1 MMDIFESKV
10 AGERHMELP
19 LIAAD
24 NMFGLLFAFLGLAA
38 FGFWSER
45 TRLGQWLS
53 GVVLTILAGTL
64 LANLRIVPFAS
75 PFHDMVWTYA
85 VSLAIPLL
93 LFHADIRKLIS
104 EAGMMIAAFGVA
116 VAGTVAGVLAGF
128 YLIDL
133 GPDANRIAATL
144 GASWIGGSMNFAA
157 VSQALGLNENGALIA
172 TMAATDAVVMVVF
185 MAAILTMAGSRAL
198 LRFIPSKIIEA
209 GDDGVAHKEE
219 AKPPL
224 DMGALA
230 TLLFLAAAC
239 AFGGRLIGEMLG
251 MPGYSVLFIT
261 LIALALANLFPAF
274 LARLRG
280 GFDLGM
286 FFMYVFFGVIGA
298 GADVVLMVQ
307 TALPIFF
314 FVLVMATVHLA
325 VVLAGAKIFR
335 IDLAEAL
342 IASNA
347 VAVGPA
353 TAAAMA
359 ASQRWRL
366 LVTPGV
372 LLGVFGYAIANFIG
386 VGLAGFLG

>member
-1 MMDIFESKV
+1 MD
-10 AGERHMELP
+10 LP

-24 NMFGLLFAFLGLAA
+24 NLFGLLFIFLGLAA

-64 LANLRIVPFAS
+64 LANLRLVPFAS

-104 EAGMMIAAFGVA
+104 EAGMMLAAFAIA
-116 VAGTVAGVLAGF
+116 VLGTVAGVLAGF

-133 GPDANRIAATL
+133 GPDANRIVATL

-172 TMAATDAVVMVVF
+172 TMAATDAVVMVFF
-185 MAAILTMAGSRAL
+185 MAAILLMAGSRAL
-198 LRFIPSKIIEA
+198 LRFIPSKIIAA
-209 GDDGVAHKEE
+209 GDDGIEHKEE

-230 TLLFLAAAC
+230 MLLFLAAAC
-239 AFGGRLIGEMLG
+239 AFGGRLIGGMLG

-261 LIALALANLFPAF
+261 LIALALANLFPAY
-274 LARLRG
+274 LAKLRG

-298 GADVVLMVQ
+298 GADIVLMVQ

-314 FVLVMATVHLA
+314 FVIVMAAVHLA
-325 VVLAGAKIFR
+325 VVLAGAKLFR

-366 LVTPGV
+366 LVTPGI

-386 VGLAGFLG
+386 VGLAGLLG

>member
-1 MMDIFESKV
+1 MT
-10 AGERHMELP
+10 LP

-24 NMFGLLFAFLGLAA
+24 NMFGLIFVFLGLAA

-45 TRLGQWLS
+45 TKLGQWLS
-53 GVVLTILAGTL
+53 GVVLTILAGTA

-75 PFHDMVWTYA
+75 PFHDMVWVYA

-93 LFHADIRKLIS
+93 LFHADLRKLVS
-104 EAGMMIAAFGVA
+104 EAGMMLIAFAIA
-116 VAGTVAGVLAGF
+116 VIGTVAGVLAGF

-133 GPDANRIAATL
+133 GPDANRIVATL

-157 VSQALGLNENGALIA
+157 VSQALGLNENGSLIA

-185 MAAILTMAGSRAL
+185 MAAILLMAGSRAL

-209 GDDGVAHKEE
+209 GDDGIAHRQE
-219 AKPPL
+219 AKPVL

-230 TLLFLAAAC
+230 MLLFLAAAC
-239 AFGGRLIGEMLG
+239 AFGGRLIGEALG
-251 MPGYSVLFIT
+251 MQGYSVLFIT
-261 LIALALANLFPAF
+261 ILALALANIFPGY
-274 LARLRG
+274 LAKLRG

-307 TALPIFF
+307 TAMPIFF
-314 FVLVMATVHLA
+314 FVVVMATVHLL
-325 VVLAGAKIFR
+325 VVLAGARIFR

-359 ASQRWRL
+359 ASMRWRL
-366 LVTPGV
+366 LVTPGI
-372 LLGVFGYAIANFIG
+372 LLGVFGYAVANFIG
-386 VGLAGFLG
+386 VGLAGLLG

>member
-1 MMDIFESKV
+1 
-10 AGERHMELP
+10 MELP
-19 LIAAD
+19 LISAD
-24 NMFGLLFAFLGLAA
+24 NMFGLMFAFLGLAA

-64 LANLRIVPFAS
+64 LANLRVVPFAS

-104 EAGMMIAAFGVA
+104 EAGMMIAAFAVA

-157 VSQALGLNENGALIA
+157 VAQALGLNENGALIA

-261 LIALALANLFPAF
+261 LIALALANLFPAY
-274 LARLRG
+274 LAKLRG

-307 TALPIFF
+307 TAMPIFF

>member
-1 MMDIFESKV
+1 MAM
-10 AGERHMELP
+10 P

-24 NMFGLLFAFLGLAA
+24 NMFGLIFVFLGLAA

-45 TRLGQWLS
+45 TKLGQWLS
-53 GVVLTILAGTL
+53 GVVLTILAGTA

-75 PFHDMVWTYA
+75 PFHDMVWVYA

-93 LFHADIRKLIS
+93 LFHADLRKLVS
-104 EAGMMIAAFGVA
+104 EAGMMLIAFAIA
-116 VAGTVAGVLAGF
+116 VLGTVAGVLAGF

-133 GPDANRIAATL
+133 GPDANRIVATL

-157 VSQALGLNENGALIA
+157 VSQALGLNENGSLIA

-185 MAAILTMAGSRAL
+185 MAAILLMAGSRAL

-209 GDDGVAHKEE
+209 GDDGIAHRQEE
-219 AKPPL
+219 KPPL

-230 TLLFLAAAC
+230 MLLFLAAAC
-239 AFGGRLIGEMLG
+239 AFGGRLIGEALG

-261 LIALALANLFPAF
+261 LLALALANIFPGY
-274 LARLRG
+274 LAKLRG

-307 TALPIFF
+307 TAMPIFF
-314 FVLVMATVHLA
+314 FVVVMATVHLLA
-325 VVLAGAKIFR
+325 VLAGAKIFR

-359 ASQRWRL
+359 ASMRWRL
-366 LVTPGV
+366 LVTPGI
-372 LLGVFGYAIANFIG
+372 LLGVFGYAVANFIG
-386 VGLAGFLG
+386 VGLAGLLG

>member
-1 MMDIFESKV
+1 MT
-10 AGERHMELP
+10 LP
-19 LIAAD
+19 LISAD
-24 NMFGLLFAFLGLAA
+24 NMFGLIFVFLGLAA

-45 TRLGQWLS
+45 TKLGQWLS
-53 GVVLTILAGTL
+53 GVVLTILAGTA

-75 PFHDMVWTYA
+75 PFHDMVWVYA

-93 LFHADIRKLIS
+93 LFHADIRKLVS
-104 EAGMMIAAFGVA
+104 EAGMMIAAFAIA

-128 YLIDL
+128 WLIDL
-133 GPDANRIAATL
+133 GPDANRIVATL

-157 VSQALGLNENGALIA
+157 VSQALGLNENGSLIA
-172 TMAATDAVVMVVF
+172 TMAATDAVVMVIF
-185 MAAILTMAGSRAL
+185 MAAILLMAGSRAL
-198 LRFIPSKIIEA
+198 LRFIPSKIIAA
-209 GDDGVAHKEE
+209 GDDGVEHKEE
-219 AKPPL
+219 EKPVL

-230 TLLFLAAAC
+230 TLLFLAAGC
-239 AFGGRLIGEMLG
+239 AFGGRLIGEVLG
-251 MPGYSVLFIT
+251 MQGYSVLFIT
-261 LIALALANLFPAF
+261 LLALALANIFPAW
-274 LARLRG
+274 LAKLRG

-298 GADVVLMVQ
+298 GADIVLMVQ
-307 TALPIFF
+307 TAMPIFF
-314 FVLVMATVHLA
+314 FVVVMATVHLC

-366 LVTPGV
+366 LVTPGI
-372 LLGVFGYAIANFIG
+372 LLGVFGYAVANFIG
-386 VGLAGFLG
+386 VGLAGLLG

>member
-1 MMDIFESKV
+1 MAS
-10 AGERHMELP
+10 P

-24 NMFGLLFAFLGLAA
+24 NMFGLIFVFLGLAA

-45 TRLGQWLS
+45 TKLGQWLS
-53 GVVLTILAGTL
+53 GVVLTILAGTA
-64 LANLRIVPFAS
+64 LANLRIVPFTS
-75 PFHDMVWTYA
+75 PFHDMVWVYA

-93 LFHADIRKLIS
+93 LFHADLRKLVS
-104 EAGMMIAAFGVA
+104 EAGMMLIAFAIA
-116 VAGTVAGVLAGF
+116 VLGTVAGVLAGF

-133 GPDANRIAATL
+133 GPDANRIVATL

-157 VSQALGLNENGALIA
+157 VAQTLGLNENGSLIA
-172 TMAATDAVVMVVF
+172 TMAATDAVVMVIF
-185 MAAILTMAGSRAL
+185 MAAILLMAGSRAL

-209 GDDGVAHKEE
+209 GDDGIAHKEE
-219 AKPPL
+219 EKPVL

-230 TLLFLAAAC
+230 MLLFLAAAC
-239 AFGGRLIGEMLG
+239 AFGGRLIGQALG

-261 LIALALANLFPAF
+261 LLALALANLFPAY
-274 LARLRG
+274 LAKLRG

-307 TALPIFF
+307 TAMPIFF
-314 FVLVMATVHLA
+314 FVVVMAAVHLL
-325 VVLAGAKIFR
+325 VVLAGARIFR

-359 ASQRWRL
+359 ASMRWRL
-366 LVTPGV
+366 LVTPGI
-372 LLGVFGYAIANFIG
+372 LLGVFGYAVANFIG
-386 VGLAGFLG
+386 VGLAGLLG

>member
-1 MMDIFESKV
+1 MT
-10 AGERHMELP
+10 LP

-24 NMFGLLFAFLGLAA
+24 NMFGLIFVFLGLAA

-45 TRLGQWLS
+45 TKLGQWLS
-53 GVVLTILAGTL
+53 GVVLTILAGTA
-64 LANLRIVPFAS
+64 LANFRIVPFAS
-75 PFHDMVWTYA
+75 PFHDMVWVYA

-104 EAGMMIAAFGVA
+104 EAGMMIAAFAIA

-133 GPDANRIAATL
+133 GPDANRIVATL

-157 VSQALGLNENGALIA
+157 VSQALGLNENGSLIA

-185 MAAILTMAGSRAL
+185 MAAILLMAGSRAL

-209 GDDGVAHKEE
+209 GDDGISHKEE
-219 AKPPL
+219 AKPVL

-230 TLLFLAAAC
+230 MLLFLAAGC
-239 AFGGRLIGEMLG
+239 AFGGRLIGEALG

-261 LIALALANLFPAF
+261 LLALALANLFPGY
-274 LARLRG
+274 LAKLRG

-307 TALPIFF
+307 TAMPIFF
-314 FVLVMATVHLA
+314 FVVVMATVHLL

-359 ASQRWRL
+359 ASMRWRL
-366 LVTPGV
+366 LVTPGI
-372 LLGVFGYAIANFIG
+372 LLGVFGYAVANFIG
-386 VGLAGFLG
+386 VGLAGLLG

>member
-1 MMDIFESKV
+1 MT
-10 AGERHMELP
+10 LP

-24 NMFGLLFAFLGLAA
+24 NMFGLIFVFLGLAA

-45 TRLGQWLS
+45 TKLGQWLS
-53 GVVLTILAGTL
+53 GVVLTILAGTA

-75 PFHDMVWTYA
+75 PFHDMVWVYA

-93 LFHADIRKLIS
+93 LFHADLRKLVS
-104 EAGMMIAAFGVA
+104 EAGMMLIAFAIA
-116 VAGTVAGVLAGF
+116 VIGTVAGVLAGF

-133 GPDANRIAATL
+133 GPDANRIVATL

-185 MAAILTMAGSRAL
+185 MAAILLMAGSRAL

-209 GDDGVAHKEE
+209 GDDGIAHRQE
-219 AKPPL
+219 AKPVL

-230 TLLFLAAAC
+230 MLLFLAAAC
-239 AFGGRLIGEMLG
+239 AFGGRLIGEALG
-251 MPGYSVLFIT
+251 MQGYSVLFIT
-261 LIALALANLFPAF
+261 ILALALANIFPGY
-274 LARLRG
+274 LAKLRG

-307 TALPIFF
+307 TAMPIFF
-314 FVLVMATVHLA
+314 FVVVMATVHLL
-325 VVLAGAKIFR
+325 VVLAGARIFR

-359 ASQRWRL
+359 ASMRWRL
-366 LVTPGV
+366 LVTPGI
-372 LLGVFGYAIANFIG
+372 LLGVFGYAVANFIG
-386 VGLAGFLG
+386 VGLAGLLG

>member
-1 MMDIFESKV
+1 MAS
-10 AGERHMELP
+10 P

-24 NMFGLLFAFLGLAA
+24 NMFGLIFVFLGLAA

-45 TRLGQWLS
+45 TKLGQWLS
-53 GVVLTILAGTL
+53 GVVLTILAGTA
-64 LANLRIVPFAS
+64 LANLRIVPFSS
-75 PFHDMVWTYA
+75 PFHDMVWVYA

-93 LFHADIRKLIS
+93 LFHADLRKLVS
-104 EAGMMIAAFGVA
+104 EAGMMLIAFAIA
-116 VAGTVAGVLAGF
+116 VLGTVAGVLAGF
-128 YLIDL
+128 WLIDL
-133 GPDANRIAATL
+133 GPDANRIVATL

-157 VSQALGLNENGALIA
+157 VAQTLGLNENGSLIA
-172 TMAATDAVVMVVF
+172 TMAATDAVVMVIF
-185 MAAILTMAGSRAL
+185 MAAILLMAGSRAL

-209 GDDGVAHKEE
+209 GDDGIAHKEE
-219 AKPPL
+219 EKPVL

-230 TLLFLAAAC
+230 MLLFLAAAC
-239 AFGGRLIGEMLG
+239 AFGGRLIGQALG

-261 LIALALANLFPAF
+261 LLALALANLFPAY
-274 LARLRG
+274 LAKLRG

-307 TALPIFF
+307 TAMPIFF
-314 FVLVMATVHLA
+314 FVVVMAAVHLL
-325 VVLAGAKIFR
+325 VVLAGARIFR

-359 ASQRWRL
+359 ASMRWRL
-366 LVTPGV
+366 LVTPGI
-372 LLGVFGYAIANFIG
+372 LLGVFGYAVANFIG
-386 VGLAGFLG
+386 VGLAGLLG

>member
-1 MMDIFESKV
+1 MT
-10 AGERHMELP
+10 LP

-24 NMFGLLFAFLGLAA
+24 NFFGLIFVFLGLAA

-45 TRLGQWLS
+45 TKLGQWLS
-53 GVVLTILAGTL
+53 GVVLTIIAGTA

-75 PFHDMVWTYA
+75 PFHDMVWIYA
-85 VSLAIPLL
+85 VNLAIPLL
-93 LFHADIRKLIS
+93 LFHADLRKLVS
-104 EAGMMIAAFGVA
+104 EAGMMLIAFAIA
-116 VAGTVAGVLAGF
+116 VLGTVAGVLAGF

-133 GPDANRIAATL
+133 GPDASRIVATL

-157 VSQALGLNENGALIA
+157 VSQALGLNENGSLIA
-172 TMAATDAVVMVVF
+172 TMAATDAVVMVIF
-185 MAAILTMAGSRAL
+185 MAAILLMAGSRAL
-198 LRFIPSKIIEA
+198 VRFIPSKIIAA
-209 GDDGVAHKEE
+209 GDDGIVHKEE
-219 AKPPL
+219 DKPPL

-230 TLLFLAAAC
+230 MLLFLAAAC
-239 AFGGRLIGEMLG
+239 AFGGRLVGEALG
-251 MPGYSVLFIT
+251 MGGYSVLFIT
-261 LIALALANLFPAF
+261 LLALVLANIFPAY
-274 LARLRG
+274 LAKLRG

-298 GADVVLMVQ
+298 GADIVLMVQ
-307 TALPIFF
+307 TAMPIFF
-314 FVLVMATVHLA
+314 FVLVMATVHLC
-325 VVLAGAKIFR
+325 VVLAGARIFR

-366 LVTPGV
+366 LVTPGI
-372 LLGVFGYAIANFIG
+372 LLGIFGYAVANFIG
-386 VGLAGFLG
+386 VGLAALLG

>member
-1 MMDIFESKV
+1 MAS
-10 AGERHMELP
+10 P
-19 LIAAD
+19 LITAD
-24 NMFGLLFAFLGLAA
+24 NMFGLIFVFLGLAA

-45 TRLGQWLS
+45 TKLGQWLS
-53 GVVLTILAGTL
+53 GVVLTILAGTA
-64 LANLRIVPFAS
+64 LANLRIVPFTS
-75 PFHDMVWTYA
+75 PFHDMVWVYA

-93 LFHADIRKLIS
+93 LFHADIRKLVS
-104 EAGMMIAAFGVA
+104 EAGMMLIAFAIA
-116 VAGTVAGVLAGF
+116 VLGTVAGVLAGF
-128 YLIDL
+128 WLIDL
-133 GPDANRIAATL
+133 GPDANRIVATL

-157 VSQALGLNENGALIA
+157 VAQTLGLNENGSLIA
-172 TMAATDAVVMVVF
+172 TMAATDAVVMVIF
-185 MAAILTMAGSRAL
+185 MAAILLMAGSRAL

-209 GDDGVAHKEE
+209 GDDGIAHKEE
-219 AKPPL
+219 EKPVL

-230 TLLFLAAAC
+230 MLLFLAAAC
-239 AFGGRLIGEMLG
+239 AFGGRLIGQALG

-261 LIALALANLFPAF
+261 LLALALANLFPAY
-274 LARLRG
+274 LAKLRG

-307 TALPIFF
+307 TAMPIFF
-314 FVLVMATVHLA
+314 FVVVMAAVHLL
-325 VVLAGAKIFR
+325 VVLAGARIFR

-359 ASQRWRL
+359 ASMRWRL
-366 LVTPGV
+366 LVTPGI
-372 LLGVFGYAIANFIG
+372 LLGVFGYAVANFIG
-386 VGLAGFLG
+386 VGLAGLLG

>member
-1 MMDIFESKV
+1 MT
-10 AGERHMELP
+10 LP
-19 LIAAD
+19 LISAD
-24 NMFGLLFAFLGLAA
+24 NIFGLLFVFLGLAA

-53 GVVLTILAGTL
+53 GVVLTILAGAA

-75 PFHDMVWTYA
+75 PFHDMVWVYA
-85 VSLAIPLL
+85 VNLAIPLL
-93 LFHADIRKLIS
+93 LFHADLRKLVS
-104 EAGMMIAAFGVA
+104 EAGMMLIAFAIA

-133 GPDANRIAATL
+133 GPDANRIVATL

-157 VSQALGLNENGALIA
+157 VAQTLGLNENGALIA

-198 LRFIPSKIIEA
+198 LRFIPSKIIAA
-209 GDDGVAHKEE
+209 GDDGVEHKEE
-219 AKPPL
+219 EKPRL

-230 TLLFLAAAC
+230 MLLFLAAAC
-239 AFGGRLIGEMLG
+239 AFGGRLIAQVLG
-251 MPGYSVLFIT
+251 LGGYSVLFVT
-261 LIALALANLFPAF
+261 LLALALANLFPAY
-274 LARLRG
+274 LAKLRG

-314 FVLVMATVHLA
+314 FVVVMATVHLS
-325 VVLAGAKIFR
+325 VVLAGAKLFR

-359 ASQRWRL
+359 ASMRWRL
-366 LVTPGV
+366 LVTPGI
-372 LLGVFGYAIANFIG
+372 LLGVFGYAVANFIG
-386 VGLAGFLG
+386 VGLAGLLG

>member
-1 MMDIFESKV
+1 MT
-10 AGERHMELP
+10 LP
-19 LIAAD
+19 LISAD
-24 NMFGLLFAFLGLAA
+24 NIFGLLFVFLGLAA

-53 GVVLTILAGTL
+53 GVVLTILAGAA

-75 PFHDMVWTYA
+75 PFHDMVWVYA
-85 VSLAIPLL
+85 VNLAIPLL
-93 LFHADIRKLIS
+93 LFHADLRKLVS
-104 EAGMMIAAFGVA
+104 EAGMMLIAFAIA

-133 GPDANRIAATL
+133 GPDANRIVATL

-157 VSQALGLNENGALIA
+157 VAQTLGLNENGALIA

-198 LRFIPSKIIEA
+198 LRFIPSKIIAA
-209 GDDGVAHKEE
+209 GDDGVEHAEE
-219 AKPPL
+219 EKPRL

-230 TLLFLAAAC
+230 MLLFLAAAC
-239 AFGGRLIGEMLG
+239 AFGGRLIAQVLG
-251 MPGYSVLFIT
+251 LGGYSVLFVT
-261 LIALALANLFPAF
+261 LLALALANLFPAY
-274 LARLRG
+274 LAKLRG

-314 FVLVMATVHLA
+314 FVVVMATVHLS
-325 VVLAGAKIFR
+325 VVLAGAKLFR

-359 ASQRWRL
+359 ASMRWRL
-366 LVTPGV
+366 LVTPGI
-372 LLGVFGYAIANFIG
+372 LLGVFGYAVANFIG
-386 VGLAGFLG
+386 VGLAGLLG

>member
-1 MMDIFESKV
+1 MT
-10 AGERHMELP
+10 LP
-19 LIAAD
+19 LISAD
-24 NMFGLLFAFLGLAA
+24 NIFGLLFVFLGLAA

-53 GVVLTILAGTL
+53 GVVLTILAGAA

-75 PFHDMVWTYA
+75 PFHDMVWVYA
-85 VSLAIPLL
+85 VNLAIPLL
-93 LFHADIRKLIS
+93 LFHADLRKLVS
-104 EAGMMIAAFGVA
+104 EAGMMLIAFAIA

-133 GPDANRIAATL
+133 GPDANRIVATL

-157 VSQALGLNENGALIA
+157 VAQTLGLNENGALIA

-198 LRFIPSKIIEA
+198 LRFIPSKIIAA
-209 GDDGVAHKEE
+209 GDDGVEHKEE
-219 AKPPL
+219 EKPRL

-230 TLLFLAAAC
+230 MLLFLAAAC
-239 AFGGRLIGEMLG
+239 AFGGRLIAQVLG
-251 MPGYSVLFIT
+251 LGGYSVLFVT
-261 LIALALANLFPAF
+261 LLALALANLFPAY
-274 LARLRG
+274 LAKLRG

-314 FVLVMATVHLA
+314 FVVVMATVHLS
-325 VVLAGAKIFR
+325 VVLAGAKLFR

-359 ASQRWRL
+359 ASMRWRL
-366 LVTPGV
+366 LVTPGI
-372 LLGVFGYAIANFIG
+372 LLGVFGYAVANFIG
-386 VGLAGFLG
+386 VGLARLLG

>member
-1 MMDIFESKV
+1 MT
-10 AGERHMELP
+10 LP

-24 NMFGLLFAFLGLAA
+24 NMFGLIFVFLGLAA

-45 TRLGQWLS
+45 TKLGQWLS
-53 GVVLTILAGTL
+53 GVVLTILAGTA

-75 PFHDMVWTYA
+75 PFHDMVWVYA

-93 LFHADIRKLIS
+93 LFHADLRKLVS
-104 EAGMMIAAFGVA
+104 EAGMMLIAFAIA
-116 VAGTVAGVLAGF
+116 VIGTVAGVLAGF

-133 GPDANRIAATL
+133 GPDANRIVATL

-157 VSQALGLNENGALIA
+157 VSQALGLDENGSLIA

-185 MAAILTMAGSRAL
+185 MAAILLLAGSRAL

-209 GDDGVAHKEE
+209 GDDGIAHRQE
-219 AKPPL
+219 AKPVL

-230 TLLFLAAAC
+230 MLLFLAAAC
-239 AFGGRLIGEMLG
+239 AFGGRLIGEALG
-251 MPGYSVLFIT
+251 MQGYSVLFIT
-261 LIALALANLFPAF
+261 ILALALANIFPGY
-274 LARLRG
+274 LAKLRG

-307 TALPIFF
+307 TAMPIFF
-314 FVLVMATVHLA
+314 FVVVMATVHLL
-325 VVLAGAKIFR
+325 VVLAGARIFR

-359 ASQRWRL
+359 ASMRWRL
-366 LVTPGV
+366 LVTPGI
-372 LLGVFGYAIANFIG
+372 LLGVFGYAVANFIG
-386 VGLAGFLG
+386 VGLAGLLG

>member
-1 MMDIFESKV
+1 MT
-10 AGERHMELP
+10 LP
-19 LIAAD
+19 LISAD
-24 NMFGLLFAFLGLAA
+24 NMFGLIFVFLGLAA

-45 TRLGQWLS
+45 TKLGQWLS

-75 PFHDMVWTYA
+75 PFHDMVWVYA

-93 LFHADIRKLIS
+93 LFHADIRKLVS
-104 EAGMMIAAFGVA
+104 EAGMMIAAFAIA

-128 YLIDL
+128 WLIDL
-133 GPDANRIAATL
+133 GPDANRIVATL

-185 MAAILTMAGSRAL
+185 MAAILLMAGSRAL
-198 LRFIPSKIIEA
+198 LRFIPSKIIAA
-209 GDDGVAHKEE
+209 GDDGVEHKEE
-219 AKPPL
+219 EKPVL

-230 TLLFLAAAC
+230 TLLFLAAGC
-239 AFGGRLIGEMLG
+239 AFGGRLIGAALG

-261 LIALALANLFPAF
+261 LLALALANIFPAW
-274 LARLRG
+274 LAKLRG

-307 TALPIFF
+307 TAMPIFF
-314 FVLVMATVHLA
+314 FVVVMATVHLC

-366 LVTPGV
+366 LVTPGI
-372 LLGVFGYAIANFIG
+372 LLGVFGYAVANFIG
-386 VGLAGFLG
+386 VGLAGLLG

>member
-1 MMDIFESKV
+1 MAS
-10 AGERHMELP
+10 P

-24 NMFGLLFAFLGLAA
+24 NMFGLIFVFLGLAA

-45 TRLGQWLS
+45 TKLGQWLS
-53 GVVLTILAGTL
+53 GVVLTILAGTA

-75 PFHDMVWTYA
+75 PFHDMVWVYA

-93 LFHADIRKLIS
+93 LFHADIRKLVS
-104 EAGMMIAAFGVA
+104 EAGMMLIAFVIA
-116 VAGTVAGVLAGF
+116 VLGTVAGVLAGF

-133 GPDANRIAATL
+133 GPDANRIVATL

-185 MAAILTMAGSRAL
+185 MAAILLMAGSRAL

-209 GDDGVAHKEE
+209 GDDGIAHKEE
-219 AKPPL
+219 EKPVL

-230 TLLFLAAAC
+230 MLLFLAAAC
-239 AFGGRLIGEMLG
+239 AFGGRLIGQALG

-261 LIALALANLFPAF
+261 LIALALANIFPGY
-274 LARLRG
+274 LAKLRG

-307 TALPIFF
+307 TAMPIFF
-314 FVLVMATVHLA
+314 FVVVMATVHLC
-325 VVLAGAKIFR
+325 VVLAGAKLFR

-359 ASQRWRL
+359 ASMRWRL
-366 LVTPGV
+366 LVTPGI
-372 LLGVFGYAIANFIG
+372 LLGVFGYAVANFIG
-386 VGLAGFLG
+386 VGLAGLLG

>member
-1 MMDIFESKV
+1 MT
-10 AGERHMELP
+10 LP
-19 LIAAD
+19 LISAD
-24 NMFGLLFAFLGLAA
+24 NIFGLLFVFLGLAA

-75 PFHDMVWTYA
+75 PFHDMVWVYA
-85 VSLAIPLL
+85 VNLAIPLL
-93 LFHADIRKLIS
+93 LFHADLRKLVS
-104 EAGMMIAAFGVA
+104 EAGMMLIAFAIA

-133 GPDANRIAATL
+133 GPDANRIVATL

-157 VSQALGLNENGALIA
+157 VAQTLGLNENGALIA

-198 LRFIPSKIIEA
+198 LRFIPSKIIAA
-209 GDDGVAHKEE
+209 GDDGVEHEE
-219 AKPPL
+219 EEKPRL

-230 TLLFLAAAC
+230 MLLFLAAAC
-239 AFGGRLIGEMLG
+239 AFGGRLIAQALG
-251 MPGYSVLFIT
+251 LGGYSVLFVT
-261 LIALALANLFPAF
+261 LLALALANIFPAW
-274 LARLRG
+274 LAKLRG

-307 TALPIFF
+307 TAMPIFF
-314 FVLVMATVHLA
+314 FVVVMATVHLC

-359 ASQRWRL
+359 ASMRWRL
-366 LVTPGV
+366 LVTPGI
-372 LLGVFGYAIANFIG
+372 LLGVFGYAVANFIG
-386 VGLAGFLG
+386 VGLAGLLG

>member
-1 MMDIFESKV
+1 
-10 AGERHMELP
+10 MELP
-19 LIAAD
+19 LISAD
-24 NMFGLLFAFLGLAA
+24 NMFGLMFAFLGLAA

-133 GPDANRIAATL
+133 GPDANRIVATL

-157 VSQALGLNENGALIA
+157 VAQALGLNENGALIA

-185 MAAILTMAGSRAL
+185 MAAILTMAGSRVL

-209 GDDGVAHKEE
+209 GDDGVAHKDE

-274 LARLRG
+274 LAKLRG

-307 TALPIFF
+307 TAMPIFF

>member
-1 MMDIFESKV
+1 MAS
-10 AGERHMELP
+10 P

-24 NMFGLLFAFLGLAA
+24 NMFGLIFVFLGLAA

-45 TRLGQWLS
+45 TKLGQWLS
-53 GVVLTILAGTL
+53 GVVLTILAGTA

-75 PFHDMVWTYA
+75 PFHDMVWVYA

-93 LFHADIRKLIS
+93 LFHADLRKLVS
-104 EAGMMIAAFGVA
+104 EAGMMLIAFAIA
-116 VAGTVAGVLAGF
+116 VLGTVAGVLAGF
-128 YLIDL
+128 WLIDL
-133 GPDANRIAATL
+133 GPDANRIVATL

-157 VSQALGLNENGALIA
+157 VAQTLGLNENGSLIA
-172 TMAATDAVVMVVF
+172 TMAATDAVVMVIF
-185 MAAILTMAGSRAL
+185 MAAILLMAGSRAL

-209 GDDGVAHKEE
+209 GDDGIAHKEE
-219 AKPPL
+219 EKPVL

-230 TLLFLAAAC
+230 MLLFLAAAC
-239 AFGGRLIGEMLG
+239 AFGGRLIGTALG

-261 LIALALANLFPAF
+261 LLALALANLFPAY
-274 LARLRG
+274 LAKLRG

-307 TALPIFF
+307 TAMPIFF
-314 FVLVMATVHLA
+314 FVVVMAAVHLL
-325 VVLAGAKIFR
+325 VVLAGARIFR

-359 ASQRWRL
+359 ASMRWRL
-366 LVTPGV
+366 LVTPGI
-372 LLGVFGYAIANFIG
+372 LLGVFGYAVANFIG
-386 VGLAGFLG
+386 VGLAGLLG

>member
-1 MMDIFESKV
+1 MD
-10 AGERHMELP
+10 LP

-24 NMFGLLFAFLGLAA
+24 NMFGLIFIFLGLAA

-104 EAGMMIAAFGVA
+104 EAGMMIAAFAIA

-133 GPDANRIAATL
+133 GPDANRIVATL

-185 MAAILTMAGSRAL
+185 MAAILLMAGSRAL
-198 LRFIPSKIIEA
+198 LRFIPSKIIAA
-209 GDDGVAHKEE
+209 GDDGIEHKEE
-219 AKPPL
+219 AKPRL

-230 TLLFLAAAC
+230 MLLFLAAAC

-261 LIALALANLFPAF
+261 LIALALANLFPAY
-274 LARLRG
+274 LAKLRG

-314 FVLVMATVHLA
+314 FVIVMAAVHLT
-325 VVLAGAKIFR
+325 VVLAGAKLFR

-386 VGLAGFLG
+386 VGLAGLLG

>member
-1 MMDIFESKV
+1 MMGASPAIPKKEQS
-10 AGERHMELP
+10 MTLP
-19 LIAAD
+19 LISAD
-24 NMFGLLFAFLGLAA
+24 NIFGLLFVFLGLAA

-53 GVVLTILAGTL
+53 GVVLTILAGAA

-75 PFHDMVWTYA
+75 PFHDMVWVYA
-85 VSLAIPLL
+85 VNLAIPLL
-93 LFHADIRKLIS
+93 LFHADLRKLVS
-104 EAGMMIAAFGVA
+104 EAGMMLIAFAIA

-133 GPDANRIAATL
+133 GPDANRIVATL

-157 VSQALGLNENGALIA
+157 VAQTLGLNENGALIA

-198 LRFIPSKIIEA
+198 LRFIPSKIIAA
-209 GDDGVAHKEE
+209 GDDGVEHAEE
-219 AKPPL
+219 EKPRL

-230 TLLFLAAAC
+230 MLLFLAAAC
-239 AFGGRLIGEMLG
+239 AFGGRLIAQVLG
-251 MPGYSVLFIT
+251 LGGYSVLFVT
-261 LIALALANLFPAF
+261 LLALALANLFPAY
-274 LARLRG
+274 LAKLRG

-314 FVLVMATVHLA
+314 FVVVMATVHLS
-325 VVLAGAKIFR
+325 VVLAGAKLFR
-335 IDLAEAL
+335 IDFAEAL

-359 ASQRWRL
+359 ASMRWRL
-366 LVTPGV
+366 LVTPGI
-372 LLGVFGYAIANFIG
+372 LLGVFGYAVANFIG
-386 VGLAGFLG
+386 VGLAGLLG

>member
-1 MMDIFESKV
+1 MAS
-10 AGERHMELP
+10 P

-24 NMFGLLFAFLGLAA
+24 NMFGLIFVFLGLAA

-45 TRLGQWLS
+45 TKLGQWLS
-53 GVVLTILAGTL
+53 GVVLTILAGTA
-64 LANLRIVPFAS
+64 LANLRIVPFTS
-75 PFHDMVWTYA
+75 PFHDMVWVYA

-93 LFHADIRKLIS
+93 LFHADLRKLVS
-104 EAGMMIAAFGVA
+104 EAGMMLIAFAIA
-116 VAGTVAGVLAGF
+116 VLGTVAGVLAGF

-133 GPDANRIAATL
+133 GPDANRIVATL

-157 VSQALGLNENGALIA
+157 VAQTLGLNENGSLIA
-172 TMAATDAVVMVVF
+172 TMAATDAVVMVIF
-185 MAAILTMAGSRAL
+185 MAAILLMAGSRAL
-198 LRFIPSKIIEA
+198 LRFIPSKIIKA
-209 GDDGVAHKEE
+209 GDDGIAHKEE
-219 AKPPL
+219 EKPVL

-230 TLLFLAAAC
+230 MLLFLAAAC
-239 AFGGRLIGEMLG
+239 AFGGRLIGQALG

-261 LIALALANLFPAF
+261 LLALALANLFPAY
-274 LARLRG
+274 LAKLRG

-307 TALPIFF
+307 TAMPIFF
-314 FVLVMATVHLA
+314 FVVVMAAVHLL
-325 VVLAGAKIFR
+325 VVLAGARIFR

-359 ASQRWRL
+359 ASMRWRL
-366 LVTPGV
+366 LVTPGI
-372 LLGVFGYAIANFIG
+372 LLGVFGYAVANFIG
-386 VGLAGFLG
+386 VGLAGLLG

>member
-1 MMDIFESKV
+1 MT
-10 AGERHMELP
+10 LP
-19 LIAAD
+19 LISAD
-24 NMFGLLFAFLGLAA
+24 NIFGLLFVFLGLAA

-75 PFHDMVWTYA
+75 PFHDLVWVYA
-85 VSLAIPLL
+85 VNLAIPLL
-93 LFHADIRKLIS
+93 LFHADLRKLVS
-104 EAGMMIAAFGVA
+104 EAGMMLIAFAIA

-133 GPDANRIAATL
+133 GPDANRIVATL

-157 VSQALGLNENGALIA
+157 VAQTLGLNENGALIA

-198 LRFIPSKIIEA
+198 LRFIPSKIIA
-209 GDDGVAHKEE
+209 TGDDGVEHKEE
-219 AKPPL
+219 EKPRL

-230 TLLFLAAAC
+230 MLLFLAAAC
-239 AFGGRLIGEMLG
+239 AFGGRLIAQTLG
-251 MPGYSVLFIT
+251 LGGYSVLFVT
-261 LIALALANLFPAF
+261 LLALALANIFPAW
-274 LARLRG
+274 LAKLRG

-307 TALPIFF
+307 TAMPIFF
-314 FVLVMATVHLA
+314 FVVVMATVHLS
-325 VVLAGAKIFR
+325 VVLAGAKLFR

-359 ASQRWRL
+359 ASMRWRL
-366 LVTPGV
+366 LVTPGI
-372 LLGVFGYAIANFIG
+372 LLGVFGYAVANFIG
-386 VGLAGFLG
+386 VGLAGLLG

>member
-1 MMDIFESKV
+1 MAS
-10 AGERHMELP
+10 P

-24 NMFGLLFAFLGLAA
+24 NMFGLIFVFLGLAA

-45 TRLGQWLS
+45 TKLGQWLS
-53 GVVLTILAGTL
+53 GVVLTILAGTA

-75 PFHDMVWTYA
+75 PFHDMVWVYA

-93 LFHADIRKLIS
+93 LFHADLRKLVS
-104 EAGMMIAAFGVA
+104 EAGMMLIAFAIA
-116 VAGTVAGVLAGF
+116 VLGTVAGVLAGF

-133 GPDANRIAATL
+133 GPDANRIVATL

-157 VSQALGLNENGALIA
+157 VAQTLGLNENGSLIA
-172 TMAATDAVVMVVF
+172 TMAATDAVVMVIF
-185 MAAILTMAGSRAL
+185 MAAILLMAGSRAL

-209 GDDGVAHKEE
+209 GDDGIAHKEE
-219 AKPPL
+219 EKPVL

-230 TLLFLAAAC
+230 MLLFLAAAC
-239 AFGGRLIGEMLG
+239 AFGGRLIGQALG

-261 LIALALANLFPAF
+261 LLALALANLFPAY
-274 LARLRG
+274 LAKLRG

-307 TALPIFF
+307 TAMPIFF
-314 FVLVMATVHLA
+314 FVVVMAAVHLL
-325 VVLAGAKIFR
+325 VVLAGARIFR

-359 ASQRWRL
+359 ASMRWRL
-366 LVTPGV
+366 LVTPGI
-372 LLGVFGYAIANFIG
+372 LLGVFGYAVANFIG
-386 VGLAGFLG
+386 VGLAGLLG

>member
-1 MMDIFESKV
+1 MAM
-10 AGERHMELP
+10 P

-24 NMFGLLFAFLGLAA
+24 NMFGLIFAFLGLAA

-45 TRLGQWLS
+45 TKLGQWLS
-53 GVVLTILAGTL
+53 GVVLTILAGTA

-75 PFHDMVWTYA
+75 PFHDMVWVYA

-93 LFHADIRKLIS
+93 LFHADLRKLVS
-104 EAGMMIAAFGVA
+104 EAGMMLIAFAIA
-116 VAGTVAGVLAGF
+116 VLGTVAGVLAGF

-133 GPDANRIAATL
+133 GPDANRIVATL

-157 VSQALGLNENGALIA
+157 VSQALGLNENGSLIA

-185 MAAILTMAGSRAL
+185 MAAILLMAGSRAL

-209 GDDGVAHKEE
+209 GDDSIAHKEE
-219 AKPPL
+219 EKPPL

-230 TLLFLAAAC
+230 MLLFLAAGC
-239 AFGGRLIGEMLG
+239 AFGGRLIGEALG

-261 LIALALANLFPAF
+261 LLALALANLFPGY
-274 LARLRG
+274 LAKLRG

-307 TALPIFF
+307 TAMPIFF
-314 FVLVMATVHLA
+314 FVVVMATVHLL

-359 ASQRWRL
+359 ASMRWRL
-366 LVTPGV
+366 LVTPGI
-372 LLGVFGYAIANFIG
+372 LLGVFGYAVANFIG
-386 VGLAGFLG
+386 VGLAGLLG

>member
-1 MMDIFESKV
+1 MAS
-10 AGERHMELP
+10 P

-24 NMFGLLFAFLGLAA
+24 NMFGLIFVFLGLAA

-45 TRLGQWLS
+45 TKLGQWLS

-75 PFHDMVWTYA
+75 PFHDMVWVYA

-93 LFHADIRKLIS
+93 LFHADIRKLVS
-104 EAGMMIAAFGVA
+104 EAGMMIAAFAIA

-133 GPDANRIAATL
+133 GPDANRIVATL

-157 VSQALGLNENGALIA
+157 VSQALGLNENGSLIA

-185 MAAILTMAGSRAL
+185 MAAILMMAGSRAL

-209 GDDGVAHKEE
+209 GDDGIAHKEE
-219 AKPPL
+219 EKPPL

-230 TLLFLAAAC
+230 MLLFLAAAC
-239 AFGGRLIGEMLG
+239 AFGGRLIGEALG

-261 LIALALANLFPAF
+261 LIALALANIFPGY
-274 LARLRG
+274 LAKLRG

-307 TALPIFF
+307 TAMPIFF
-314 FVLVMATVHLA
+314 FVVVMATVHLC

-366 LVTPGV
+366 LVTPGI
-372 LLGVFGYAIANFIG
+372 LLGVFGYAVANFIG
-386 VGLAGFLG
+386 VGLAGLLG